1 MIHEKKIASSLQ
13 NQFIRLTKLKSKCC
27 RDGGGWY
34 TSRTSHVHMDPPF
47 YLEATGQLHY
57 EMDYKRS
64 GILTV
69 NGFISA
75 TQRF

>member
-1 MIHEKKIASSLQ
+1 MRIFFFKVRCY
-13 NQFIRLTKLKSKCC
+13 N
-27 RDGGGWY
+27 
-34 TSRTSHVHMDPPF
+34 PPF

-57 EMDYKRS
+57 EMEYKRS

>member
-1 MIHEKKIASSLQ
+1 
-13 NQFIRLTKLKSKCC
+13 
-27 RDGGGWY
+27 
-34 TSRTSHVHMDPPF
+34 MDPPF

-57 EMDYKRS
+57 EMGYKRS

>member
-1 MIHEKKIASSLQ
+1 M
-13 NQFIRLTKLKSKCC
+13 C
-27 RDGGGWY
+27 RGWY
-34 TSRTSHVHMDPPF
+34 TSRTSHVHRDPPF

-57 EMDYKRS
+57 EMDNKMS

-69 NGFISA
+69 NGLISA